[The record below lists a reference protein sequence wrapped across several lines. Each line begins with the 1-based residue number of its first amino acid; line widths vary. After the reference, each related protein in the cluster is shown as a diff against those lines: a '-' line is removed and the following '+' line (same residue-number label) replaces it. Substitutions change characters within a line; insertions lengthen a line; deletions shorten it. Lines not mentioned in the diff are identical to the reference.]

1 MKQCIVVCFIAFFF
15 IGCSND
21 GGTSTPL
28 PDKFSDIQTRTF
40 DKSCNNSSCHGGSF
54 PKALL
59 DLTSAK
65 SYEQL
70 LGNQIQNSAA
80 KTRYRALVVPGKPD
94 SSFLYLKVKG
104 PRSDE
109 GAQMPERL
117 SALPPAEI
125 EAIRSWILRG
135 APND

>member
-1 MKQCIVVCFIAFFF
+1 MKHLILVCLAVFSFL
-15 IGCSND
+15 GCSDN

-28 PDKFSDIQTRTF
+28 DDKFSAIQARVLTP
-40 DKSCNNSSCHGGSF
+40 SCANSSCHGGSS

-59 DLTSAK
+59 DLTAGN
-65 SYEQL
+65 SYNEL
-70 LGNQIQNSAA
+70 LGSSIQNTAA
-80 KTRYRALVVPGKPD
+80 KNRYPGLVVPGKPD
-94 SSFLYLKVKG
+94 SSFLYIKVKG

-117 SALPPAEI
+117 SALPAAEI
-125 EAIRSWILRG
+125 EAIRSWIQRG

>member
-1 MKQCIVVCFIAFFF
+1 MLLSIFI
-15 IGCSND
+15 IGCSD
-21 GGTSTPL
+21 TGTTISPL

-40 DKSCNNSSCHGGSF
+40 DKTCNSGSCHGGSF

-59 DLTSAK
+59 DLTAAN

-70 LGNQIQNSAA
+70 LGNTIQNSAA
-80 KTRYRALVVPGKPD
+80 KNRYPKLVVPGKPD

-117 SALPPAEI
+117 DPLPAGEI
-125 EAIRSWILRG
+125 EAIRTWILRG